1 MNKIICAENRKFGK
15 NISRSVPLVP
25 PKYTQ
30 RCPNATFMPKSS
42 APDIENTYGTSVKRK
57 SSTFTTERERER
69 ETERETERDTHRESE
84 RETERET
91 ERQRDRETERQR
103 ERQRDRERERTKEGS
118 VERSIGYRPYQSRTL
133 AYSSLKAKEYLKAR
147 I

>member
-1 MNKIICAENRKFGK
+1 VNKIICAENRKFGK

-42 APDIENTYGTSVKRK
+42 APDIENAYGTSVKRK
-57 SSTFTTERERER
+57 NSTFTIERERER

-84 RETERET
+84 REREGERDRET
-91 ERQRDRETERQR
+91 EREGERERERQR
-103 ERQRDRERERTKEGS
+103 ERQRETQRERI
-118 VERSIGYRPYQSRTL
+118 RSKG
-133 AYSSLKAKEYLKAR
+133 
-147 I
+147 